1 LPTSALAG
9 PDARVSERYGL
20 DVAPDRVGS
29 LLDRWVTERP
39 DAAAVITPERSWSYA
54 ELDSAVGSLAAALH
68 AAGVRRDDV
77 VPLVDVGG
85 AFALATILAAAR
97 IGAAAAPMN
106 PRYTAAE
113 LRTLR
118 EIGGACSVAAAGQ
131 AYRAH
136 LDGAVVGPE
145 SMAAGDDHVADA
157 GDTAVI
163 LFTSG
168 TTGLPKSV
176 PVRTAT
182 LLARLAPYADAPQH
196 QVRMLCVPIHHV
208 GGLIGAL
215 VSLVGGHSLVV
226 QTRFDPAEWL
236 QLVEQHGV
244 QLTFVV
250 PTMLARI
257 ADHPD
262 LVKRDLSSLQTVT
275 YGASPMPEDLVV
287 KLTTALPG
295 VGLVNTFGQT
305 ETLGGI
311 TLSTPEDHHHPVHR
325 TSVGKLVPG
334 VQIRIVDPDTGD
346 AMPTGAV
353 GELLVESAQNV
364 TEDWQR
370 TGDLV
375 RVDDDGYLYVH
386 GRLSDTINRGG
397 EKFGP
402 IEVETVL
409 RDHPAVRD
417 VAVAGVPDPELHER
431 VGAVVVV
438 DGDVTVDELQQFCVG
453 KLARYKTP
461 ERVAFVDEVP
471 LTDLGKV
478 DRRAV
483 TRLLM
488 DGEG

>member
-1 LPTSALAG
+1 MH
-9 PDARVSERYGL
+9 E
-20 DVAPDRVGS
+20 
-29 LLDRWVTERP
+29 
-39 DAAAVITPERSWSYA
+39 
-54 ELDSAVGSLAAALH
+54 
-68 AAGVRRDDV
+68 AGVRRNDV
-77 VPLVDVGG
+77 VPLVDVAGP
-85 AFALATILAAAR
+85 FALAVVLAAAR
-97 IGAAAAPMN
+97 VGATAAPMN
-106 PRYTAAE
+106 PRYTAGE

-118 EIGGACSVAAAGQ
+118 EIGGACAVATAGD
-131 AYRAH
+131 AFRDN
-136 LDGAVVGPE
+136 LEGVVVGPE
-145 SMAAGDDHVADA
+145 AMDSGGDKVDDA
-157 GDTAVI
+157 GENAVM

-168 TTGLPKSV
+168 TTGLPKPV
-176 PVRTAT
+176 PVPTPT
-182 LLARLAPYADAPQH
+182 LLARLAAYADPAAH

-208 GGLIGAL
+208 GGLVGAL

-226 QTRFDPAEWL
+226 QPRFDPAEWL
-236 QLVEQHGV
+236 QLVEQHHV

-262 LVKRDLSSLQTVT
+262 VAKRDLSSLQTVT
-275 YGASPMPEDLVV
+275 YGASPMPEDLVIR
-287 KLTTALPG
+287 LTKAMPN
-295 VGLVNTFGQT
+295 VGFVNTFGQT

-334 VQIRIVDPDTGD
+334 VQIRLVDPDTGD
-346 AMPTGAV
+346 EVPAGAV
-353 GELLVESAQNV
+353 GELLVASAQNV
-364 TEDWQR
+364 TNGWQR

-375 RVDDDGYLYVH
+375 RVDEDGYLYVA

-409 RDHPAVRD
+409 REHPAVRD
-417 VAVAGVPDPELHER
+417 VAVAGVPDPELNER
-431 VGAVVVV
+431 VGAVVVTA
-438 DGDVTVDELQQFCVG
+438 DDVTVDELQEFCAG

-461 ERVAFVDEVP
+461 ELIVFVREVP

-483 TRLLM
+483 VRLLA
-488 DGEG
+488 GED

>member
-1 LPTSALAG
+1 VAL
-9 PDARVSERYGL
+9 
-20 DVAPDRVGS
+20 DRIGA

-39 DAAAVITPERSWSYA
+39 DAAAVITPERAWSYA
-54 ELDSAVGSLAAALH
+54 ELAAAARSLAGTLH
-68 AAGVRRDDV
+68 HAGVRRGDV

-85 AFALATILAAAR
+85 PFALATILGAAR

-106 PRYTAAE
+106 PRYTADE

-118 EIGGACSVAAAGQ
+118 EIGGTTRIAAAGQ
-131 AYRAH
+131 AYRGN
-136 LDGAVVGPE
+136 LDGVVVGPE
-145 SMAAGDDHVADA
+145 SMIAGTDHVDDA
-157 GDTAVI
+157 GTTAVM

-176 PVRTAT
+176 PVRTTT
-182 LLARLAPYADAPQH
+182 LLARLAPYADVPQH

-215 VSLVGGHSLVV
+215 VSLVGGHTLVV
-226 QTRFDPAEWL
+226 QTRFDPGEWL
-236 QLVEQHGV
+236 QLVERHRV

-262 LVKRDLSSLQTVT
+262 LPKRDLSSLQTVT
-275 YGASPMPEDLVV
+275 YGASPMPEDLVIT
-287 KLTTALPG
+287 LTTAMPG
-295 VGLVNTFGQT
+295 VGFVNTFGQT

-311 TLSTPEDHHHPVHR
+311 TLSTPEDHHHPTHR

-334 VQIRIVDPDTGD
+334 VQIRIVDPDTDDEVLAGD
-346 AMPTGAV
+346 V
-353 GELLVESAQNV
+353 GELLVESSQNV
-364 TEDWQR
+364 TDDWQR

-375 RVDDDGYLYVH
+375 RVDDEGYLYVH

-402 IEVETVL
+402 IEVEAVL
-409 RDHPAVRD
+409 REHPSVRD

-438 DGDVTVDELQQFCVG
+438 DTDVTVGELQQFCAG

-483 TRLLM
+483 VRLLL